1 MLLFTRSTSVCLCGI
16 TPMTK
21 SLIRKLIITRETIER
36 RQWGYVAAKCHQQP
50 GDWVARG
57 KGAGCWARVTNILQ
71 RPKPGDAE
79 DLRPPLGSRSTRQS
93 SDGKQRAVVDR
104 EGAPR
109 GSVCPHAGPSTALSH
124 GSFPR
129 VTQVTARAAPKGFSP
144 HRSSASALCAAR
156 WINNTWAGK
165 TSGGFQVFI
174 WTLEV
179 TFSQFVSY
187 NLPKNKPHEEG
198 ALQVRQYRKHKG
210 L

>member
-1 MLLFTRSTSVCLCGI
+1 MGIHSCEVPPAARGSSGKREGSWLLSTSHQHFTEAKAWRCRGPEA
-16 TPMTK
+16 T
-21 SLIRKLIITRETIER
+21 SREEEH
-36 RQWGYVAAKCHQQP
+36 G
-50 GDWVARG
+50 
-57 KGAGCWARVTNILQ
+57 Q
-71 RPKPGDAE
+71 R
-79 DLRPPLGSRSTRQS
+79 
-93 SDGKQRAVVDR
+93 DGKQRAVGDR